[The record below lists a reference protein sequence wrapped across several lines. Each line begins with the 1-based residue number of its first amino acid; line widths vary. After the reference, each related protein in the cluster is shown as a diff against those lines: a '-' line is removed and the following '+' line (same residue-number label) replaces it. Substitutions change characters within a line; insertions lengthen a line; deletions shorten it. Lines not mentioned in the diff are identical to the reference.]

1 VWTVGLLENVDFV
14 VGEVDI
20 ERRHRV
26 REVVRFCGSDDG
38 SGDDRVLQHPG
49 KRDLRHRNAAGLG
62 DLLYGVDDG
71 LVAVDVKAAPNW
83 IDVEALRVF
92 APRAR

>member
-1 VWTVGLLENVDFV
+1 VWTVRLLKGADLV
-14 VGEVDI
+14 VGEMDV
-20 ERRHRV
+20 ERGHGI
-26 REVVRFCGSDDG
+26 REVMGFCGSEDG
-38 SGDDRVLQHPG
+38 SGDYRVLQHPG

>member
-1 VWTVGLLENVDFV
+1 VGPTMGAVTTGFFSTQASATCAI
-14 VGEVDI
+14 G
-20 ERRHRV
+20 H
-26 REVVRFCGSDDG
+26 
-38 SGDDRVLQHPG
+38 
-49 KRDLRHRNAAGLG
+49 AAGLG

-92 APRAR
+92 APGAR

>member
-1 VWTVGLLENVDFV
+1 
-14 VGEVDI
+14 
-20 ERRHRV
+20 
-26 REVVRFCGSDDG
+26 
-38 SGDDRVLQHPG
+38 
-49 KRDLRHRNAAGLG
+49 
-62 DLLYGVDDG
+62 LYGVDDG